1 MMIPEKKTSD
11 VKKKEEEEKGR
22 HLQHCL
28 DEELHGPGVKSVAW
42 VHTGR
47 QCQSRVQTQI
57 LAS

>member
-1 MMIPEKKTSD
+1 MIKLL
-11 VKKKEEEEKGR
+11 KKKKKKGR
-22 HLQHCL
+22 HLLYCL

-57 LAS
+57 LAF